1 MSLLRPLRVLPLMAT
16 LFCVFAQA
24 LQAQYEIQGRVSN
37 ELSERPG
44 GIPVGGTATPSGD
57 PTITPQFSN
66 VVETSASAGP
76 VSTAA
81 ELTARYPSSTTVV
94 LQRASVGNAFASG
107 VPRYFLGDRMS
118 PPASY
123 LNTGNL
129 VIAAPANFWRAEPL
143 RAGEVVVNPS
153 GQPLTESNGTAISTP
168 SNSGMVVPELAP
180 GVYETFYYSPHAKTV
195 FAYESGQVQL
205 WWRSRLPDANDNYII
220 VKETFSVSSA
230 TANPVRSLYW
240 TEKSFNGPRVTVPG
254 GRIVTVNPVF
264 SNTFPPTVDEEYVAP
279 GASPPADPDAQPASE
294 LRTLWFEKNNGIG
307 ELHAYNAS
315 GRILIEYLGE
325 LQEDGSQEFL
335 GADIVEV
342 AQAATSS
349 TLTVDLGDEIRPALD
364 APELV
369 ALPVTN
375 STSSGGTAYYGSF
388 TRPDG
393 NLAYYAE
400 RENNLE
406 DRVIFYWLEP
416 LDAAIHPAS
425 GLAPGLE
432 LQWPKYLHKYLQA
445 WPDDVTEFAH
455 NTVAIGGSS
464 AETGTGLLFEG
475 GRIPALI
482 FQDDSEQDEAVI
494 DSVSQRLLVGLAGDQ
509 LNRALLKFTGTNGSV
524 WYVRLMTQA
533 EGRDDFL
540 EGDGAPAFSATAYV
554 GRRLDPPSADYT
566 VAGYIA
572 SGTAYSPSAYIN
584 PFAAGIT
591 AAETGAIIPVNTLAA
606 EGNTLKV
613 WWFQRVAAPSAE
625 FPDIYTPAKI
635 ATYTVA
641 YREDDPQIV
650 LASNSGSGDLAP
662 GPLAGF
668 VYTQNDATQP
678 GYNPNEEHALML
690 GGRAYALRDD
700 LNITTGDEFTSLPRV
715 LLQFTD
721 VADGRPAMV
730 AYEVLREDATHRFDY
745 DITAGTILN
754 SPMPLPLL
762 PLPVDPATGLSR
774 NLEVEPDSNL
784 YPFEESLSP
793 DAPEPYEQFT
803 FKDRKGYDW
812 VYRGPHTDYVAA
824 SGLPAT
830 APLDNTEF
838 NIDGAYDYWSHLVH
852 IASPIVSDG
861 ALSGTGQGD
870 AWVITSGLP
879 PFAGDEVPT
888 IQIRFRSPSNATT
901 QLFWANEDG
910 GYGSGRGMNFN
921 YTGAGEWQ
929 TLTFHLS
936 TSIHWTGK
944 TINSLRFDPVST
956 GGQTFE
962 IDWIRASAPAPTLGM
977 QWYYTLRS
985 GFFIPGLDTQPAEGT
1000 ILPYLRPLDSL
1011 GAPLGDPV
1019 TGTPLTVA
1027 YRPVWPADAPT
1038 MNVGETLTLPNHGL
1052 PAVRGQSSA
1061 VTFYQ
1066 QSIATSGLASG
1077 SVTLHDPTRSKSVL
1091 LNAAQVGLTELP
1103 ASAATTPQAGKTY
1116 FQLLPPHLQNRFY
1129 FDPNLGEVGGLVLIG
1144 EFIDEIAGEDY
1155 VHLNTLSPEDVA
1167 SLKAVVTPTDNDY
1180 QSWSNAIDNLTTRVE
1195 TFMEN
1200 PAIPGTYIVDS
1211 ARTVTV
1217 GPTSLAAI
1225 TDSDTAVDSY
1235 ALTATG
1241 AGAGFVSML
1250 FGNGEAFTPEGEP
1263 VSVSI
1268 LRIAPQLYTG
1278 DLKTLPAS
1286 NPLDEQTTL
1295 RHSSDFAARPGDF
1308 EFEWR
1313 YAQPVDGVQPATYT
1327 YDPVTTVGAPGADQW
1342 LLATNPTA
1350 ALPAT
1355 YPTSE
1360 YPFPRTLAI
1369 RDSAYD
1375 AASGHPATVAKA
1387 VAPLNFADS
1396 VPAQITFSAD
1406 LGAHDGFI
1414 LYVNGTAALASRLP
1428 AGIATPNGLTTS
1440 DARSGLS
1447 TLGLTYQYTVPS
1459 TYFVVGNNRIEV
1471 ALFTDAIADTL
1482 SNLDFQI
1489 DASLETDH
1497 VVASGTPWIQPNG
1510 VLSNVVIVGGSAD
1523 SPLGNPLLVFSDNYF
1538 TVRYRPK
1545 DGVPTVAGSD
1555 WSRWMTPK
1563 LVESWIKRA
1572 LDGINPFTQRTDDLY
1587 NNPISTDVSILTQA
1601 GTRWEGDVALTLNNI
1616 DDFGLIEIYETLLN
1630 RAKNLSIDAGYDD
1643 PGTNDTLLLTAGYL
1657 NDLYNTLGNEASD
1670 DAGNPTIAIDG
1681 ALGSSEVNTS
1691 RFSFEGQVAALL
1703 DEELALLRGRDDF
1716 LSPGVTS
1723 APSYNRLFW
1732 NYINGIDSG
1741 ESIYALNYDIEDQT
1755 VSGNAPDGTI
1765 DAADAQRMFPQGHG
1779 DAYGHYLTALTGY
1792 YKLLTSPNFTWTPRS
1807 EAVDVLGLT
1816 VQIDYQDERKFAA
1829 AAANIARVGARI
1841 LDLTARAAYR
1851 DDPSVG
1857 WAHQRDGEYNANTG
1871 ITRHWGTDEWAARA
1885 GQGAYFNWVSANAM
1899 LPDEDSNPDHNGI
1912 QIIDRSTVPEISEIV
1927 SSAIDI
1933 QTTLDAQSA
1942 HLNPLGLAKGAIVFD
1957 ISPTE
1962 LEAGNSHYEQ
1972 IYQRAIRAS
1981 LNAQAAFNQASSMNR
1996 LLRDQNNT
2004 LGTYNDAVEDQEDA
2018 YQYQLLNIFGS
2029 AYPGDTGPGKL
2040 YEQGYTGPDLY
2051 HYYVIDKPSDFVTTT
2066 TTVNVEFREPVEM
2079 NPFTT
2084 WSLDNAYNKIRD
2096 PFQYTTRT
2104 RAIAPDRLM
2113 QFAASG
2119 MGSRAQPGTLQSALL
2134 AVYQAQVNARE
2145 SANTLDSLQRR
2156 FDRDY
2161 QLFTE
2166 FRTAYGDANDGA
2178 AAKLDQAASSLTASS
2193 ALTNSA
2199 ALLALSA
2206 DFITAISEATA
2217 EAFPVAAGL
2226 SVDATSVARGLS
2238 LYGGATSAYAQ
2249 SLSGLAF
2256 ENTVAYLEA
2265 EAANLESE
2273 ADDFYTQYDWDNE
2286 DRQHVVEFERLLDQ
2300 VLAHR
2305 YELARRLAELQK
2317 ANEQVARLVAEANR
2331 ILAEREIFRQRA
2343 AAVIQGYRTRDM
2355 TYRTFRNEEL
2365 SQYQALYDLA
2375 AQYTYLAL
2383 QSYDY
2388 ETGLLSRPAG
2398 QTLIDG
2404 IVSTRSLGD
2413 FKNGEPVATTG
2424 STGDSGLAGLLA
2436 RLQADWSVVKS
2447 RLGINNPDTYGT
2459 LFSMRQELFRVRS
2472 DQATAEDDKT
2482 WRQVL
2487 EQHIMSNVLND
2498 PDVAEYARNIRKPD
2512 GSAVPGIVIPFST
2525 TISQGLNFFGLPLA
2539 AGDHAYTASNFATK
2553 VAASG
2558 LVLKG
2563 YIGMD
2568 PYSIGTPDAGG
2579 PASSDPDALSAT
2591 PYVYLIPVG
2600 VDHMLAPPLGDTGE
2614 IRAWSVKDQAIPLP
2628 FNLGQSD
2635 FSATQFFSPEG
2646 TLNEKLWI
2654 TRKHQAFRPVNDPA
2668 YFYSS
2673 MPHEFTNR
2681 RLIGRSVWNTQW
2693 KLVIPASTLLNDEQ
2707 EALDRFV
2714 RSISDIQLFL
2724 RTYSHSG
2731 N

>member
-1 MSLLRPLRVLPLMAT
+1 MSYLRTLRLLPLMGA
-16 LFCVFAQA
+16 LALVFTQP
-24 LQAQYEIQGRVSN
+24 LHAQYEIQGRVSN

-44 GIPVGGTATPSGD
+44 DIPVGGTAQPTGS
-57 PTITPQFSN
+57 PTITPQFSS
-66 VVETSASAGP
+66 VVETSTSAGP
-76 VSTAA
+76 ISTSAD
-81 ELTARYPSSTTVV
+81 LTARYPSSPAVV
-94 LQRASVGNAFASG
+94 LQRASVGNTFSSG
-107 VPRYFLGDRMS
+107 VPRYFLGDRMT
-118 PPASY
+118 PPQSY
-123 LNTGNL
+123 LNSGNL
-129 VIAAPANFWRAEPL
+129 VVNTPAGFWRAEPI

-153 GQPLTESNGTAISTP
+153 GHSPAESTGTAITTTP
-168 SNSGMVVPELAP
+168 ENSGIIVPALAP
-180 GVYETFYYSPHAKTV
+180 GLYETFYYSPHAKSV
-195 FAYESGQVQL
+195 FAYQPGQVQL
-205 WWRSRLPDANDNYII
+205 WWRSLMPDVNGNYIL

-254 GRIVTVNPVF
+254 GRIVTVNPVY
-264 SNTFPPTVDEEYVAP
+264 SNTFPATVDEEHVVP
-279 GASPPADPDAQPASE
+279 GTSPPADPNAQPASE
-294 LRTLWFEKNNGIG
+294 LRTLWFEKNSGVG
-307 ELHAYNAS
+307 ELHAYNVS

-325 LQEDGSQEFL
+325 LQADGSQEFL

-342 AQAATSS
+342 SRAAAST
-349 TLTVDLGDEIRPALD
+349 TLTVHLGNEIRPVLD
-364 APELV
+364 GPGLV

-393 NLAYYAE
+393 TLAYYAE

-406 DRVIFYWLEP
+406 DRVVFYWLEP
-416 LDAAIHPAS
+416 LDASIRPAS
-425 GLAPGLE
+425 GLASGLE
-432 LQWPKYLHKYLQA
+432 LEWPKYLHKYLQT
-445 WPDDVTEFAH
+445 WPDDVTQFAH
-455 NTVAIGGSS
+455 NTVGMDGSS
-464 AETGTGLLFEG
+464 ADTGTGLLFEG

-482 FQDDSEQDEAVI
+482 FQDDPSQTEAVI
-494 DSVSQRLLVGLAGDQ
+494 DSVTQRLLVGLGGDQ
-509 LNRALLKFTGTNGSV
+509 LNRSLLKFTGTNGSV

-533 EGRDDFL
+533 AGRNDYL
-540 EGDGAPAFSATAYV
+540 EGDGGAAFTAPATV
-554 GRRLDPPSADYT
+554 GQRIDPPSADYT
-566 VAGYIA
+566 LAGYVA
-572 SGTAYSPSAYIN
+572 SGTAFSQSAYKD
-584 PFAAGIT
+584 PFATGV
-591 AAETGAIIPVNTLAA
+591 AAAKTGAILPVNTLAA
-606 EGNTLKV
+606 EDNTLTV
-613 WWFQRVAAPSAE
+613 WWFKRVAPPSAE
-625 FPDIYTPAKI
+625 FPALFVPAKI
-635 ATYTVA
+635 GTYTVS
-641 YREDDPQIV
+641 YRSDDPKIV

-662 GPLAGF
+662 GPAAGF
-668 VYTQNDATQP
+668 IYVQNDPAQP
-678 GYNPNEEHALML
+678 GYNPNEEHALLL

-700 LNITTGDEFTSLPRV
+700 LNITAGDDFTSLPRV
-715 LLQFTD
+715 LLQYTD
-721 VADGRPAMV
+721 VADGRPAMA
-730 AYEVLREDATHRFDY
+730 AYEVLREDETHRFEY

-774 NLEVEPDSNL
+774 NREVIPDINL
-784 YPFEESLSP
+784 FPAEESLSP
-793 DAPEPYEQFT
+793 DAPLPYGQFT
-803 FKDRKGYDW
+803 LKDRKGYDW
-812 VYRGPHTDYVAA
+812 VYRGPHTDPAD
-824 SGLPAT
+824 SGITPA
-830 APLDNTEF
+830 
-838 NIDGAYDYWSHLVH
+838 
-852 IASPIVSDG
+852 
-861 ALSGTGQGD
+861 
-870 AWVITSGLP
+870 
-879 PFAGDEVPT
+879 
-888 IQIRFRSPSNATT
+888 
-901 QLFWANEDG
+901 
-910 GYGSGRGMNFN
+910 
-921 YTGAGEWQ
+921 
-929 TLTFHLS
+929 
-936 TSIHWTGK
+936 
-944 TINSLRFDPVST
+944 
-956 GGQTFE
+956 
-962 IDWIRASAPAPTLGM
+962 LGM
-977 QWYYTLRS
+977 EWYYTMRD
-985 GFFIPGLDTQPAEGT
+985 GFYIPGLGSQPAVGT
-1000 ILPYLRPLDSL
+1000 ILPYLRPQNPDDSFV
-1011 GAPLGDPV
+1011 GHPV
-1019 TGTPLTVA
+1019 TGTPLTVT
-1027 YRPVWPADAPT
+1027 YRPTWPVNAPT
-1038 MNVGETLTLPNHGL
+1038 MSVGETLTLPNHGL

-1066 QSIATSGLASG
+1066 QSVATDGPDSA
-1077 SVTLHDPTRSKSVL
+1077 SVTLHDPTRAKTVL
-1091 LNAAQVGLTELP
+1091 LNAANVGLTQLP
-1103 ASAATTPQAGKTY
+1103 ASAATTPYSGKTY

-1129 FDPNLGEVGGLVLIG
+1129 FDATLGEVGGLVLVG
-1144 EFIDEIAGEDY
+1144 EFVREIAGEDY
-1155 VHLNTLSPEDVA
+1155 LHLNALSPEEVA

-1180 QSWSNAIDNLTTRVE
+1180 QSWSNAVDSLTTRVE
-1195 TFMEN
+1195 TFVEN

-1217 GPTSLAAI
+1217 GPTQLAAI

-1263 VSVSI
+1263 VTVSI
-1268 LRIAPQLYTG
+1268 LRVVPQLYTG

-1295 RHSSDFAARPGDF
+1295 RHSGDFAARPGDF

-1313 YAQPVDGVQPATYT
+1313 YASPQNGVQPATYT
-1327 YDPVTTVGAPGADQW
+1327 YDPVTTLGAPGADHW
-1342 LLATNPTA
+1342 LLAVNPTA
-1350 ALPAT
+1350 PLPAT
-1355 YPTSE
+1355 YPDTE

-1375 AASGHPATVAKA
+1375 ASSGRPATVAKA
-1387 VAPLNFADS
+1387 ASPLHFVDT
-1396 VPAQITFSAD
+1396 VPAQITFSAE

-1428 AGIATPNGLTTS
+1428 AGVATPTGLTAT

-1447 TLGLTYQYTVPS
+1447 PLGLTHQYTVPS
-1459 TYFVVGNNRIEV
+1459 TYFVVGDNRIEI
-1471 ALFTDAIADTL
+1471 ALFTSAVAGTL
-1482 SNLDFQI
+1482 SSLDFQI
-1489 DASLETDH
+1489 DASLEIDH
-1497 VVASGTPWIQPNG
+1497 VVESGSPWIQPNG
-1510 VLSNVVIVGGSAD
+1510 TLSNIVIVGGSAD

-1545 DGVPTVAGSD
+1545 EGVPTVAGSD

-1572 LDGINPFTQRTDDLY
+1572 LAGINPFTQRTDDLY

-1643 PGTNDTLLLTAGYL
+1643 PGTNDTLLLTVGYL
-1657 NDLYNTLGNEASD
+1657 NDLYITLGNEASD
-1670 DAGNPTIAIDG
+1670 DADNPTIAIDG
-1681 ALGSSEVNTS
+1681 TFSSTEVNTS
-1691 RFSFEGQVAALL
+1691 RFSFEGQVASLI

-1741 ESIYALNYDIEDQT
+1741 EAIYALNYDIRDQSI
-1755 VSGNAPDGTI
+1755 SGDNPDGTI

-1792 YKLLTSPNFTWTPRS
+1792 YKLLTSPHFTWTPRS
-1807 EAVDVLGLT
+1807 EAVNILGLT

-1829 AAANIARVGARI
+1829 AAAQVARVGARV
-1841 LDLTARAAYR
+1841 LDLTARASYR

-1857 WAHQRDGEYNANTG
+1857 WAHQRDGKTNSATG
-1871 ITRHWGTDEWAARA
+1871 ITRHWGTDEWASRA
-1885 GQGAYFNWVSANAM
+1885 GQGAYFHWVSANAM
-1899 LPDEDSNPDHNGI
+1899 LPDVDTNPAHTGI
-1912 QIIDRSTVPEISEIV
+1912 QIIDRTTVPEISEIV

-1942 HLNPLGLAKGAIVFD
+1942 HLNPLGLAKGAIAFD

-1962 LEAGNSHYEQ
+1962 LLSGKSHYEQ
-1972 IYQRAIRAS
+1972 IYERALRAS
-1981 LNAQAAFNQASSMNR
+1981 LNAKAAFYQASSMNR

-2004 LGTYNDAVEDQEDA
+2004 LATYSDAVEDQERA
-2018 YQYQLLNIFGS
+2018 YQYQLINIFGS
-2029 AYPGDTGPGKL
+2029 AYPGDIGPGKL

-2051 HYYVIDKPSDFVTTT
+2051 HYYYINKPSDFVDTS
-2066 TTVNVEFREPVEM
+2066 TTVDVEFREPVEM

-2084 WSLDNAYNKIRD
+2084 WSLDTAYNRIRD
-2096 PFQYTTRT
+2096 PFQYTIRS

-2113 QFAASG
+2113 QFAAAD
-2119 MGSRAQPGTLQSALL
+2119 MGSRVQPGTLQSALL
-2134 AVYQAQVNARE
+2134 AAYQAQVNARE
-2145 SANTLDSLQRR
+2145 SANTLESLNRR

-2166 FRTAYGDANDGA
+2166 FRTAYQDANEDAGD
-2178 AAKLDQAASSLTASS
+2178 KLDQAASFLTASS
-2193 ALTNSA
+2193 SLTNSA
-2199 ALLALSA
+2199 ALLKLSTG
-2206 DFITAISEATA
+2206 FISDISAATA
-2217 EAFPVAAGL
+2217 EAFPSVAGL
-2226 SVDATSVARGLS
+2226 AIDATSAARGLA
-2238 LYGGATSAYAQ
+2238 LYGGATTAYAQ
-2249 SLSGLAF
+2249 GLAGLAF

-2265 EAANLESE
+2265 EAANLQAQ
-2273 ADDFYTQYDWDNE
+2273 ADDFYTQYAWDSE

-2305 YELARRLAELQK
+2305 YELARRLGELQK
-2317 ANEQVARLVAEANR
+2317 ANEEVARLIARANR

-2365 SQYQALYDLA
+2365 SQYQALFDLA

-2388 ETGLLSRPAG
+2388 ETGLLGRPAG
-2398 QTLIDG
+2398 QALIDG

-2413 FKNGEPVATTG
+2413 FKLGQPVATTG

-2459 LFSMRQELFRVRS
+2459 LFSMRQELFRVRT
-2472 DQATAEDDKT
+2472 DQSIPDDDKA
-2482 WRQVL
+2482 WQQVL

-2498 PDVAEYARNIRKPD
+2498 PDVAQYARNIRKPD
-2512 GSAVPGIVIPFST
+2512 GSPVPGIVIPFST
-2525 TISQGLNFFGLPLA
+2525 TIGQGLNFFGLPIA
-2539 AGDHAYTASNFATK
+2539 AGDHAYTMSNFATK
-2553 VAASG
+2553 IAASG

-2568 PYSIGTPDAGG
+2568 PYSIGSPGAGG
-2579 PASSDPDALSAT
+2579 PASSDPNALSAT

-2600 VDHMLAPPLGDTGE
+2600 VDHMLAPPLGDTNE

-2635 FSATQFFSPEG
+2635 FSSTQFFTPQG
-2646 TLNEKLWI
+2646 TLNEQLWI
-2654 TRKHQAFRPVNDPA
+2654 TRKHQAFRPVDDPA
-2668 YFYSS
+2668 YFYSTL
-2673 MPHEFTNR
+2673 PHEFTNR

-2693 KLVIPASTLLNDEQ
+2693 KLVIPANTLLNNEQ

-2714 RSISDIQLFL
+2714 RSVNDIQIFL